1 MRSRVRAFWATLLS
15 ASLVAGADGLAWAQD
30 LPVSRVAPAPSQVE
44 PPALPAAPQAA
55 PQVPGI
61 TPPEPP
67 AFPKEAE
74 QLSFVLLG
82 FDIEGEFE
90 EFVAARQALAAPLV
104 GRRVTVAAIF
114 TFASKLQEAY
124 VGAGYLLA
132 RVVVVPQELGESAR
146 VKIQVIDGFIE
157 RVDATALPAAVRG
170 RVAAVLAPL
179 LRQGHLRQRDLER
192 RLLLAGDTPGLELR
206 STFAAG
212 EEIGGTVL
220 IVTGPYRPVSVSLYG
235 DNAMPVT
242 FGTTQGVAL
251 LGLNSVLGIGE
262 QITVSATGFPNRNF
276 ANEFPLRRFLTGSLV
291 VPLGIDG
298 WKVLVATAD
307 GRTTPNVPPEA
318 ATQGIFRQTSVALA
332 YDVVRSR
339 DSLVTIS
346 GRLDLTD
353 ERIDAL
359 VVNPPVSLSL
369 DQVRPIRATVE
380 GNFRLRDTDTNII
393 FGATVSRGLNALGAR
408 TLADATPELPL
419 SRQGAD
425 AVFTKLNLGFGIL
438 QNLPKDFFFSTTSYA
453 QSSFNR
459 PLLTSEQFDIVG
471 PKMLS
476 GFTAG
481 ALPGDSSWVV
491 RGELG
496 HVIQV
501 PEGSGGVTIT
511 RYVFGATGERL
522 FYQPT
527 AVEFGSLHATN
538 FGAGVRFLFSRWAD
552 LMPNSYAFLEASRR
566 QSTNPALDGWRA
578 FGGMLLQ
585 Y

>member
-1 MRSRVRAFWATLLS
+1 V
-15 ASLVAGADGLAWAQD
+15 
-30 LPVSRVAPAPSQVE
+30 
-44 PPALPAAPQAA
+44 PQAA

-61 TPPEPP
+61 APPEPP

-74 QLSFVLLG
+74 ELSFVLLG

-90 EFVAARQALAAPLV
+90 EFVAARRALEAPLV

-114 TFASKLQEAY
+114 TFANKLQEAY
-124 VGAGYLLA
+124 VGAGYLLV
-132 RVVVVPQELGESAR
+132 RVVVVPQELSESAR
-146 VKIQVIDGFIE
+146 VKIRVIDGFVE
-157 RVDATALPAAVRG
+157 RVDASALPAAVRA

-179 LRQGHLRQRDLER
+179 LRKGRLRQSELER

-212 EEIGGTVL
+212 EEIGGSVL
-220 IVTGPYRPVSVSLYG
+220 IVSGLYRPVGVNLYS

-242 FGTTQGVAL
+242 FGTTQWVAL
-251 LGLNSVLGIGE
+251 LGLNSVLGLGE
-262 QITVSATGFPNRNF
+262 QISVSATGFPNSDF
-276 ANEFPLRRFLTGSLV
+276 ANEFPIRRFLTGSLV

-298 WKVLVATAD
+298 WKLLVATAD
-307 GRTTPNVPPEA
+307 ARTTPNVVPEA
-318 ATQGIFRQTSVALA
+318 ATQGVFRQSSVALA
-332 YDVVRSR
+332 YDLVRSR
-339 DSLVTIS
+339 DALVTVS
-346 GRLDLTD
+346 GRLDLTN

-380 GNFRLRDTDTNII
+380 GNFRLRETDTTVI
-393 FGATVSRGLNALGAR
+393 FGATVSRGLDALGAR
-408 TLADATPELPL
+408 TLADASPELPL

-425 AVFTKLNLGFGIL
+425 AVFTKLNLGLGIL
-438 QNLPKDFFFSTTSYA
+438 QSLPKDFFFSATSYA

-501 PEGSGGVTIT
+501 PQESGGVSIT

-527 AVEFGSLHATN
+527 AVEFGSVHATN
-538 FGAGVRFLFSRWAD
+538 FGVGMRFLFSRWLD
-552 LMPNSYAFLEASRR
+552 FMPNSYTFAEASRR
-566 QSTNPALDGWRA
+566 TSTNPALDGWRV
-578 FGGMLLQ
+578 FGGMLMQ

>member
-1 MRSRVRAFWATLLS
+1 
-15 ASLVAGADGLAWAQD
+15 
-30 LPVSRVAPAPSQVE
+30 
-44 PPALPAAPQAA
+44 
-55 PQVPGI
+55 
-61 TPPEPP
+61 
-67 AFPKEAE
+67 
-74 QLSFVLLG
+74 
-82 FDIEGEFE
+82 
-90 EFVAARQALAAPLV
+90 
-104 GRRVTVAAIF
+104 
-114 TFASKLQEAY
+114 
-124 VGAGYLLA
+124 
-132 RVVVVPQELGESAR
+132 
-146 VKIQVIDGFIE
+146 
-157 RVDATALPAAVRG
+157 
-170 RVAAVLAPL
+170 
-179 LRQGHLRQRDLER
+179 
-192 RLLLAGDTPGLELR
+192 LAGDTPGLELR

>member
-1 MRSRVRAFWATLLS
+1 M
-15 ASLVAGADGLAWAQD
+15 
-30 LPVSRVAPAPSQVE
+30 
-44 PPALPAAPQAA
+44 
-55 PQVPGI
+55 
-61 TPPEPP
+61 
-67 AFPKEAE
+67 
-74 QLSFVLLG
+74 
-82 FDIEGEFE
+82 
-90 EFVAARQALAAPLV
+90 
-104 GRRVTVAAIF
+104 TVAEIF
-114 TFASKLQEAY
+114 TFANKLQEAY

-132 RVVVVPQELGESAR
+132 RVVVVPQELGERAR

-157 RVDATALPAAVRG
+157 RVDATALPAAVRA
-170 RVAAVLAPL
+170 RVAAVLGPL
-179 LRQGHLRQRDLER
+179 LRMGHLRQRDLER

-212 EEIGGTVL
+212 EEIGGSVL
-220 IVTGPYRPVSVSLYG
+220 IATGKYRPVGANLYS

-251 LGLNSVLGIGE
+251 LALNSVLGVGE

-276 ANEFPLRRFLTGSLV
+276 ANEFPVRRFLTGSVV

-298 WKVLVATAD
+298 WKLLVATAD
-307 GRTTPNVPPEA
+307 GRTTPNVVAAA
-318 ATQGIFRQTSVALA
+318 ATQGIFRQSSVALA
-332 YDVVRSR
+332 YDLVRSR
-339 DSLVTIS
+339 DALVTVS
-346 GRLDLTD
+346 GRLDLTY

-380 GNFRLRDTDTNII
+380 GNFRLQDTDTNII

-425 AVFTKLNLGFGIL
+425 AVFTKLNVGFGIL
-438 QNLPKDFFFSTTSYA
+438 QNLPRDFFFSATSYA

-459 PLLTSEQFDIVG
+459 PLLASEQFDIVG

-481 ALPGDSSWVV
+481 ALPGDSAWAV

-501 PEGSGGVTIT
+501 PNGSGGVNIT

-527 AVEFGSLHATN
+527 AVEFGSVHATN
-538 FGAGVRFLFSRWAD
+538 FGAGLRFQFSRWVD
-552 LMPNSYAFLEASRR
+552 LMPNSYAFVESSRR
-566 QSTNPALDGWRA
+566 LSTNPALEGWRV
-578 FGGMLLQ
+578 FGGMLMQ